1 MVNLG
6 DDYLREKRGWSQRKV
21 DILRLGLIIGLY
33 LFFIYIAYNMV
44 WTDQYCRYLLP
55 TGDVMEININESNF
69 TFPSLQDMLVFTKY
83 SNDSNCSYVTHSY
96 KRWEC
101 NFTRDWNEDEK
112 PCWVGIC

>member
-6 DDYLREKRGWSQRKV
+6 DDYLKEKRGWSQRKV

-55 TGDVMEININESNF
+55 TGNTMEININESNF
-69 TFPSLQDMLVFTKY
+69 TLPPIYELLVFTNY
-83 SNDSNCSYVTHSY
+83 SNESNCSYQMRCSEILV
-96 KRWEC
+96 C
-101 NFTRDWNEDEK
+101 NFSHMIDEE